1 MSLET
6 LLSKYSTMIATEN
19 FTRSSEKETGIK
31 GDLPFQIRQLEKIS
45 NEEDSFLQ
53 RTQSNDHFEIIWIT
67 RGSGVHYIDLQE
79 CPVKDNRLFFVR
91 PGQVH
96 FLKMDGAFTGYVIS
110 FSDSFVSIED
120 PETNSTYH
128 TNLFNMFSSAK
139 AIPIDNDSLPD
150 MINIAEKMSIEF
162 ESHNLF
168 RAEIIRR
175 YFKILLIY
183 ITRQLEGSFNTER
196 QTRNVEMVTQ
206 FMTLLEKNYKKQ
218 KMVSDYAS
226 MLCVTPNYLNEII
239 KKTTGHSAGH
249 QIRQRIALEAKRQA
263 RYSGNCMKEVAY
275 FLGFADMAHFS
286 KFFKKATGVNFS
298 EFKRDNFIISTIAS
312 I

>member
-1 MSLET
+1 MR
-6 LLSKYSTMIATEN
+6 ATEN
-19 FTRSSEKETGIK
+19 FTRFSEKEKNIK
-31 GDLPFQIRQLEKIS
+31 SDLPFQIRLLEKIS
-45 NEEDSFLQ
+45 DEEDCFLQ
-53 RTQSNDHFEIIWIT
+53 NTQSNEHFEIIWIT
-67 RGSGVHYIDLQE
+67 SGTGVHYIDMQE
-79 CPVKDNRLFFVR
+79 CPVEDNDLFFVR

-96 FLKMDGAFTGYVIS
+96 FLKMDAEFKGYVIS
-110 FSDSFVSIED
+110 FSESFLSIED

-139 AIPIDNDSLPD
+139 AIAIDFEGLPD
-150 MINIAEKMSIEF
+150 MKNIAEKMTVEF

-168 RAEIIRR
+168 RAEILRR

-196 QTRNVEMVTQ
+196 QTRNVEIVTR
-206 FMTLLEKNYKKQ
+206 FMALLEKNYKTQ

-275 FLGFADMAHFS
+275 FLGFVDMAHFS

-298 EFKRDNFIISTIAS
+298 EFKRDNFIISTMAS
-312 I
+312 V